1 TAGGAAGGG
10 ATAGGASGG
19 GAAAG
24 GAAGGGTVDGG
35 TDGGTTS
42 DAGTS
47 SDAGAR
53 PDAGPTPVDA
63 GCIRLVPDPVTFGAV
78 EVGCRLDRATAV
90 VNTCATPQVVSLST
104 AAPFFATPSTVT
116 VPARG
121 FEQVSLRFQP
131 ASLGAQQGVVSVSSP
146 AHAST
151 VSMSGAGATSRSV
164 VQTFAPPLRPR
175 MDVLFV
181 VSDGPGMLPIQ
192 QALAQELTSFFR
204 YATTSQLDLEMR
216 VLIGRP
222 DGGASVP
229 LSAGLFNPQIL
240 LVGEAGAP
248 TQSCLDR
255 ARDELLVQRWLRPNA
270 LFAVY
275 CIQNTL
281 EQPGISLAS
290 LLALRRTFGGV
301 STVVSARAVFAP
313 CVGPHDALLAAA
325 ATSTGGELVS
335 ICGGTTTSPGG
346 RPSNLDAR
354 VFPLSHPPELDAG
367 VAVEIDGM
375 SVQPNAPATN
385 ALVWS
390 IVDGALTFEPLYEP
404 EPGRVVT
411 VRYTATCQ

>member
-1 TAGGAAGGG
+1 M
-10 ATAGGASGG
+10 
-19 GAAAG
+19 
-24 GAAGGGTVDGG
+24 
-35 TDGGTTS
+35 
-42 DAGTS
+42 
-47 SDAGAR
+47 
-53 PDAGPTPVDA
+53 
-63 GCIRLVPDPVTFGAV
+63 TFGAV
-78 EVGCRLDRATAV
+78 EVGCRLDRVTSV
-90 VNTCATPQVVSLST
+90 VNTCATPQVVALST
-104 AAPFFATPSTVT
+104 AAPFSATPSTVT

-121 FEQVSLRFQP
+121 FEQVTLRFQP
-131 ASLGAQQGVVSVSSP
+131 VSLGAQQGVVSVSSP

-151 VSMSGAGATSRSV
+151 VGMSGTGGSSRSV

-175 MDVLFV
+175 MDALFV
-181 VSDGPGMLPIQ
+181 VSDGPGMLPTQ
-192 QALAQELTSFFR
+192 QAVAQDLAAYFR

-229 LSAGLFNPQIL
+229 LLASFFNPQTL
-240 LVGEAGAP
+240 LVGEGGAP

-255 ARDELLVQRWLRPNA
+255 ARDELLVQQWLRPNA

-281 EQPGISLAS
+281 EQPGTSVAS
-290 LLALRRTFGGV
+290 LVALRRTFGGV
-301 STVVSARAVFAP
+301 SMVVSARGVFAP
-313 CVGPHDALLAAA
+313 CAGPHDALLTAA
-325 ATSTGGELVS
+325 ATSTSGELVS

-346 RPSNLDAR
+346 RPSNLDQR
-354 VFPLSHPPELDAG
+354 VFPLSHPAALDAG
-367 VAVEIDGM
+367 VTVEIDGM

>member
-1 TAGGAAGGG
+1 M
-10 ATAGGASGG
+10 
-19 GAAAG
+19 
-24 GAAGGGTVDGG
+24 
-35 TDGGTTS
+35 
-42 DAGTS
+42 
-47 SDAGAR
+47 
-53 PDAGPTPVDA
+53 
-63 GCIRLVPDPVTFGAV
+63 
-78 EVGCRLDRATAV
+78 
-90 VNTCATPQVVSLST
+90 NTCATPQVVSLST
-104 AAPFFATPSTVT
+104 TAPFSATPSTLT

-131 ASLGAQQGVVSVSSP
+131 ASLGAQQSVVSVSSP
-146 AHAST
+146 SHAST
-151 VSMSGAGATSRSV
+151 VSMSGTGASTRSM
-164 VQTFAPPLRPR
+164 VQTFTPSQRSR

-229 LSAGLFNPQIL
+229 LSAAFFNPQSL
-240 LVGEAGAP
+240 LVGEGGTP

-281 EQPGISLAS
+281 EQAGTSVAS

-301 STVVSARAVFAP
+301 STVVSARGVFAP
-313 CVGPHDALLAAA
+313 CAGPHDALLTAA

-335 ICGGTTTSPGG
+335 VCGGTTTSPGG
-346 RPSNLDAR
+346 RPSNLEER

-367 VAVEIDGM
+367 VTVEIDGM

-385 ALVWS
+385 ALVWA
-390 IVDGALTFEPLYEP
+390 IVDGALTFEPLYQP